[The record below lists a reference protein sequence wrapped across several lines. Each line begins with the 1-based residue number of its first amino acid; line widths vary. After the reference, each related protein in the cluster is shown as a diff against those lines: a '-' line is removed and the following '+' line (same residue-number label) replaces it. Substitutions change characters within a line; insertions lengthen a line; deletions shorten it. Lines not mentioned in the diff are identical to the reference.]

1 MIRGTG
7 EPLVGLHVLLEV
19 ILTTKGLPAPG
30 QGAAEGLDTGVDP
43 LVPGELLVPCK
54 RLPALR
60 KRTLIRPLAYKQSW
74 VILMDTFNYL
84 QRQSAKS

>member
-19 ILTTKGLPAPG
+19 ILTTEGLPAPG
-30 QGAAEGLDTGVDP
+30 QGAAEGLDPSVDP
-43 LVPGELLVPCK
+43 LVPGELLVP
-54 RLPALR
+54 REGLPALR

-74 VILMDTFNYL
+74 VILMKYY
-84 QRQSAKS
+84 